1 MVLYCVR
8 SSEASHDYKYD
19 YKGFC
24 TGAISHEIVTSASRV
39 RLAVPLSPFPAAGA
53 ESPQPGVGWR
63 VMAGAAR
70 ARPLSRRL
78 HSRDAP
84 GWAATTT
91 PMMRRLTTSSG
102 HAELV
107 EAVSGMGTRT
117 SKKPPPVTMA
127 WQICARPSPA

>member
-39 RLAVPLSPFPAAGA
+39 RLAVPLSPFPAEGA

-78 HSRDAP
+78 HSREAP

-91 PMMRRLTTSSG
+91 
-102 HAELV
+102 LV
-107 EAVSGMGTRT
+107 RVRASVRVSVGIGLG
-117 SKKPPPVTMA
+117 
-127 WQICARPSPA
+127 